1 VVTNTGEV
9 PTLPLALQTIQLS
22 HRFGPVLALDRLDLG
37 VPVGSI
43 YGFLGSNGAG
53 KTTTIRALLGL
64 IRPRAGEVRLLGQ
77 PLVNRQRAAL
87 LRRVGSLVETPSL
100 YPHLTGAEN
109 LAVKQQLVGLPRT
122 EIDRVLAVVGLR
134 QDAGRLVR
142 GYSLGMQQRL
152 GLAKAL
158 MGAPDLLIL
167 DEPTNGLDPAGI
179 HELRELIRRLPG
191 EHGVTV
197 FLSSHLLGE
206 VEHMATHV
214 GIIGRG
220 RVLFEGTLG
229 ELHGRTGERL
239 LLEVDR
245 PATALQLLARAGW
258 QGAERVGEAGR
269 IEVHIGGRDEAAR
282 INGLLVQAGVA
293 VTELRVEQPSLEALF
308 LQLTGGSQLDRQ
320 VAA

>member
-1 VVTNTGEV
+1 
-9 PTLPLALQTIQLS
+9 LPLALQTIQLS
-22 HRFGPVLALDRLDLG
+22 HRFGPLLALDRLDLG

-43 YGFLGSNGAG
+43 YGFLGPNGAG

-64 IRPRAGEVRLLGQ
+64 IRPQAGEVRLLGQ
-77 PLVNRQRAAL
+77 PLAGQRAAL

-100 YPHLTGAEN
+100 YPHLTGTEN
-109 LAVKQQLVGLPRT
+109 LQVKQQLVGLPRM
-122 EIDRVLAVVGLR
+122 EIERVLEVVGLR

-158 MGAPDLLIL
+158 LGGPELLIL

-191 EHGVTV
+191 EHGVTI

-245 PATALQLLARAGW
+245 PTAALHLLGRAGW

-269 IEVHIGGRDEAAR
+269 IEVHIGGREEAAR

-308 LQLTGGSQLDRQ
+308 LQLTGSAQLDRQ

>member
-1 VVTNTGEV
+1 MGV
-9 PTLPLALQTIQLS
+9 PDLPLALETIQLS
-22 HRFGPVLALDRLDLG
+22 HRFGPLVAVDRLDLR

-43 YGFLGSNGAG
+43 YGFLGPNGAG

-77 PLVNRQRAAL
+77 PLAGQRAAL

-109 LAVKQQLVGLPRT
+109 LQVKQQLAGLSRT
-122 EIDRVLAVVGLR
+122 EIDRVLDVVGLR
-134 QDAGRLVR
+134 HDAGRLVR

-158 MGAPDLLIL
+158 MGAPELLIL

-179 HELRELIRRLPG
+179 HELRELIRRLPS
-191 EHGVTV
+191 EHGVTI

-229 ELHGRTGERL
+229 DLHGRTGERL

-245 PATALQLLARAGW
+245 PAAALQVLGRAGW
-258 QGAERVGEAGR
+258 DGAERVGEAGR
-269 IEVHIGGRDEAAR
+269 IEVHIGGREEAAR
-282 INGLLVQAGVA
+282 VNALLVQAGLAVA
-293 VTELRVEQPSLEALF
+293 ELRVEQPSLEALF
-308 LQLTGGSQLDRQ
+308 LQLTGSAQLDRQ